1 MDWGLLQSQSKNWF
15 LRDKLLIPHRS
26 VYFGAVVS
34 KKNTWQIRI
43 ILLALV
49 AQNWNCGTRM
59 KWKKKCKPGFKLYSS
74 APEQVLTNSHDV
86 GNAGLECIAEICLV
100 ANCLEFPTAFLH
112 RQSLVAIVAS
122 LEIIGRGIWNFSG
135 LTDFRILNFIIDW
148 VLWMI

>member
-1 MDWGLLQSQSKNWF
+1 MTNQNYLTSTCSTKLKLWGS
-15 LRDKLLIPHRS
+15 
-26 VYFGAVVS
+26 YE
-34 KKNTWQIRI
+34 
-43 ILLALV
+43 
-49 AQNWNCGTRM
+49 M
-59 KWKKKCKPGFKLYSS
+59 KKKCKPGFKLYSS

-135 LTDFRILNFIIDW
+135 LTDFRILNFIID
-148 VLWMI
+148 